1 MNWNGSQPIG
11 GLHRYSAKRTV
22 KPINFFCLAPEAQA
36 VSVVGDFNG
45 WSPSKNPMLRQ
56 ADGSWTVQIPLHHG
70 HHLYTFVVDG
80 QTHLDPRA
88 NGISRNAQGE
98 RVSMLSVS

>member
-45 WSPSKNPMLRQ
+45 WSPSKNPMIRQ
-56 ADGSWTVQIPLHHG
+56 
-70 HHLYTFVVDG
+70 
-80 QTHLDPRA
+80 
-88 NGISRNAQGE
+88 
-98 RVSMLSVS
+98 